1 MAIAY
6 LRVSSISRGKGKS
19 AVAAAAYRAGLKLKD
34 HLDGHTK
41 DYSSKSQEVVYHEIF
56 LPPSAAEKHHDAEQL
71 WNDVQRAEVRKSPNA
86 QYAKQIEIA
95 LPREFSLEESIEA
108 QKKFINP
115 FVERGYGV
123 QVNIHFK
130 VGNPHAHILIT
141 ARPYAKD
148 GSFDMRAKQK
158 KDFVYLT
165 DEQGNKIT
173 DKNPDGSTK
182 IDKHGN
188 PLYRRVPLLDDNGN
202 QRFLYR
208 PGKGKQALWRTR
220 TVKANYLDD
229 PKNIPTW
236 KTKWETTINPKLAEK
251 GFDTISFVLYDQV
264 DRQGLHNNKQL
275 VPQIHLG
282 PEAHALLQQGIG
294 TGISNTY
301 QNIQQH
307 NDKCISNLHTD
318 FQHWYNP
325 KWCPNLSN
333 FDTTYLKKNYIALL
347 TKRLDYLSTLPD
359 DKIDKYA
366 ASEYLHIVKSI
377 KAKLIKQLKQL
388 EKYQNLYAKIYGSQK
403 QLNFIIKDYAYR
415 GKLRRLQKYRWKYE
429 ALKEKLQWVS
439 ANKISE
445 REKLLLDM
453 YESNLEIITE
463 KITTYKKNNSSI
475 IAKRIKHASSRLSN
489 YYFKAVERKNA
500 NQKVLTT
507 LKASLTSVEILE
519 KNIISKKITTLPET
533 LVLQLQLLYQNTEH
547 VEQYALTKFDVPEVK
562 DQQNNL
568 IKTVGKID
576 KSSNIERT

>member
-6 LRVSSISRGKGKS
+6 LRVCSISRGKGKS

-34 HLDGHTK
+34 QLDDHTK

-56 LPPSAAEKHHDAEQL
+56 LPPQAPEKHHDAEQL
-71 WNDVQRAEVRKSPNA
+71 WNDVQLAEVRKSPNA
-86 QYAKQIEIA
+86 QYAKQIEIV

-108 QKKFINP
+108 LKKFINP
-115 FVERGYGV
+115 FVELGYGV

-130 VGNPHAHILIT
+130 AENPHAHILIT

-165 DEQGNKIT
+165 DEQGNKII
-173 DKNPDGSTK
+173 DKNTDGSTK
-182 IDKHGN
+182 YDNYGKPI
-188 PLYRRVPLLDDNGN
+188 YRRVPLLDKNGN
-202 QRFLYR
+202 QRFLCR
-208 PGKGKQALWRTR
+208 PGKGKQALWRTH
-220 TVKANYLDD
+220 TIKANYLDD
-229 PKNIPTW
+229 PRNVPLW
-236 KTKWETTINPKLAEK
+236 KSKWEIVVNPKLAEK
-251 GFDTISFVLYDQV
+251 GFDTISFALYEQV
-264 DRQGLHNNKQL
+264 DRQGLSSDKQL

-282 PEAHALLQQGIG
+282 PEAHALLQQGIS
-294 TGISNTY
+294 TSISDTY

-307 NDKCISNLHTD
+307 NDNCISNLHTD

-325 KWCPNLSN
+325 KWCPKLNN
-333 FDTTYLKKNYIALL
+333 FEKDYLKKNYIALL
-347 TKRLDYLSTLPD
+347 YKRLDYLSTLPD

-366 ASEYLHIVKSI
+366 SSSNLHNIKPI
-377 KAKLIKQLKQL
+377 KAKLTEQINQL
-388 EKYQNLYAKIYGSQK
+388 EKYQNLFAKIYGSQK
-403 QLNFIIKDYAYR
+403 QLNHIIQDYAYR

-439 ANKISE
+439 ANNISE

-475 IAKRIKHASSRLSN
+475 IAKRIRYASNRLSN

-519 KNIISKKITTLPET
+519 KNIINKKLTTLPET
-533 LVLQLQLLYQNTEH
+533 LILQLQLLYQDTEH
-547 VEQYALTKFDVPEVK
+547 VEQYALTQFDVPEVK
-562 DQQNNL
+562 EQQNNL
-568 IKTVGKID
+568 IKTVGKTE
-576 KSSNIERT
+576 KSSRIERT

>member
-34 HLDGHTK
+34 HLDGLTK

-56 LPPSAAEKHHDAEQL
+56 LPPNAAEKHYEAEVL
-71 WNDVQRAEVRKSPNA
+71 WNDVQLAEVRKSPNA

-95 LPREFSLEESIEA
+95 LPREFSLEENIEA

-130 VGNPHAHILIT
+130 AGNPHAHILIT

-165 DEQGNKIT
+165 DEQGNKII

-182 IDKHGN
+182 VDKHGN
-188 PLYRRVPLLDDNGN
+188 SLYRRVPLLDANGN

-208 PGKGKQALWRTR
+208 PGKGKQALWRTH
-220 TVKANYLDD
+220 TLKANYLDD
-229 PKNIPTW
+229 PQNITIW
-236 KTKWETTINPKLAEK
+236 KTKWETIVNPKLAEK
-251 GFDTISFVLYDQV
+251 GFDTISFALYDQV

-282 PEAHALLQQGIG
+282 PKAHALLQQGIG
-294 TGISNTY
+294 TSISDTY

-307 NDKCISNLHTD
+307 NDNCISNLHTD

-325 KWCPNLSN
+325 KWCPKLNN
-333 FDTTYLKKNYIALL
+333 FEKDYLKKNYIALL
-347 TKRLDYLSTLPD
+347 YKRLDYLSTLPD

-366 ASEYLHIVKSI
+366 ASSNLHKI
-377 KAKLIKQLKQL
+377 KPIKDKLTEQINQL
-388 EKYQNLYAKIYGSQK
+388 EKYQNLFAKIYGSQK
-403 QLNFIIKDYAYR
+403 QLNYIIQDYAYR
-415 GKLRRLQKYRWKYE
+415 GKLRKLQKYHWKHE
-429 ALKEKLQWVS
+429 ALKEKLQWTA
-439 ANKISE
+439 ANNISE

-453 YESNLEIITE
+453 YESNHDILKEEITIYQ
-463 KITTYKKNNSSI
+463 KINSSI
-475 IAKRIKHASSRLSN
+475 IGNRIKYATNRLSN
-489 YYFKAVERKNA
+489 YYSKAVEQKQT

-507 LKASLTSVEILE
+507 LKASNTSVEALE
-519 KNIISKKITTLPET
+519 KLIVSKKLTTLPET
-533 LVLQLQLLYQNTEH
+533 LVLQLQLLYQATEH
-547 VEQYALTKFDVPEVK
+547 VEQYALTQFDVPEVK
-562 DQQNNL
+562 EQQNNL
-568 IKTVGKID
+568 IKTVGKTN
-576 KSSNIERT
+576 KSSRTERT